1 MEKSEFEIGNL
12 ERLRENNKLEVKKAK
27 NGIPNS
33 VWETY
38 SAFANTDGGVVVLG
52 VEELKDH
59 KLKVVGVDDAY
70 RYVADVWNT
79 LNNPQKVSINILTE
93 RMVRVENIDGK
104 DVVVMEVPRAE
115 RNVRPVYINR
125 NPETGTY
132 RRNFEGDYHC
142 TKEQLSAIYRD
153 ASQIT
158 MDATV
163 ITDME
168 LDVFC
173 QDTVKAYRQVFRNSN
188 PNHLWNNL
196 DDEMFLRRI
205 KAVDVGDDDKYHPT
219 QAGLL
224 MFGYEY
230 EIVRVFPQYFLDYQE
245 DRDLIGVTRWKDR
258 IVSSSGEWSGNV
270 FDFVFKILT
279 RLTSDLKVPF
289 VLKGTQR
296 VDDTPLHKVIREAVI
311 NSLVHADYFGRQGVV
326 ISKDKNGFVFANP
339 GRMRLPVAEAVGGGV
354 SDPRNGVLLKIFS
367 LIRFGERAG
376 SGLNGIFYV
385 WNKVFHAN
393 AKIEEKENADRTVLT
408 LPFDGHEQD
417 VQAMIQMYD
426 NPEELK
432 LIDENTCSDIE
443 IENSDTEVANSDT
456 EIENSDIEIE
466 NSDTDIANSDTNV
479 ANSDTNVANSD
490 TTLTPKQIEVLL
502 YCVSAKSAK
511 DILSHLDLSY
521 HSKNIRKYVM
531 ELVEKGF
538 LAMRNPESP
547 RDPHQRYYTIKKLF

>member
-12 ERLRENNKLEVKKAK
+12 ERLGENNKLEVKKAK

-38 SAFANTDGGVVVLG
+38 SA
-52 VEELKDH
+52 
-59 KLKVVGVDDAY
+59 
-70 RYVADVWNT
+70 
-79 LNNPQKVSINILTE
+79 
-93 RMVRVENIDGK
+93 
-104 DVVVMEVPRAE
+104 
-115 RNVRPVYINR
+115 
-125 NPETGTY
+125 
-132 RRNFEGDYHC
+132 
-142 TKEQLSAIYRD
+142 
-153 ASQIT
+153 
-158 MDATV
+158 
-163 ITDME
+163 
-168 LDVFC
+168 
-173 QDTVKAYRQVFRNSN
+173 
-188 PNHLWNNL
+188 
-196 DDEMFLRRI
+196 
-205 KAVDVGDDDKYHPT
+205 
-219 QAGLL
+219 
-224 MFGYEY
+224 
-230 EIVRVFPQYFLDYQE
+230 
-245 DRDLIGVTRWKDR
+245 
-258 IVSSSGEWSGNV
+258 
-270 FDFVFKILT
+270 
-279 RLTSDLKVPF
+279 
-289 VLKGTQR
+289 
-296 VDDTPLHKVIREAVI
+296 
-311 NSLVHADYFGRQGVV
+311 
-326 ISKDKNGFVFANP
+326 FANP

-426 NPEELK
+426 NPEELE
-432 LIDENTCSDIE
+432 LIDENTCSDTE
-443 IENSDTEVANSDT
+443 ELNSDTEELNSDT
-456 EIENSDIEIE
+456 EEL
-466 NSDTDIANSDTNV
+466 NSDTA
-479 ANSDTNVANSD
+479 
-490 TTLTPKQIEVLL
+490 LTPKQIEVLL

>member
-1 MEKSEFEIGNL
+1 MGKSEFEIGNL

-38 SAFANTDGGVVVLG
+38 SA
-52 VEELKDH
+52 
-59 KLKVVGVDDAY
+59 
-70 RYVADVWNT
+70 
-79 LNNPQKVSINILTE
+79 
-93 RMVRVENIDGK
+93 
-104 DVVVMEVPRAE
+104 
-115 RNVRPVYINR
+115 
-125 NPETGTY
+125 
-132 RRNFEGDYHC
+132 
-142 TKEQLSAIYRD
+142 
-153 ASQIT
+153 
-158 MDATV
+158 
-163 ITDME
+163 
-168 LDVFC
+168 
-173 QDTVKAYRQVFRNSN
+173 
-188 PNHLWNNL
+188 
-196 DDEMFLRRI
+196 
-205 KAVDVGDDDKYHPT
+205 
-219 QAGLL
+219 
-224 MFGYEY
+224 
-230 EIVRVFPQYFLDYQE
+230 
-245 DRDLIGVTRWKDR
+245 
-258 IVSSSGEWSGNV
+258 
-270 FDFVFKILT
+270 
-279 RLTSDLKVPF
+279 
-289 VLKGTQR
+289 
-296 VDDTPLHKVIREAVI
+296 
-311 NSLVHADYFGRQGVV
+311 
-326 ISKDKNGFVFANP
+326 FANP

-426 NPEELK
+426 NPEELE
-432 LIDENTCSDIE
+432 LIDENTCSDTE
-443 IENSDTEVANSDT
+443 ELNSDTA
-456 EIENSDIEIE
+456 
-466 NSDTDIANSDTNV
+466 
-479 ANSDTNVANSD
+479 
-490 TTLTPKQIEVLL
+490 LTPKQIEVLL